1 MPSNTIYQKYA
12 DLADK
17 AGVKRNSKAA
27 IDWFRKRIRKD
38 RPIMLDKATEGLKTK
53 GIEPGNL
60 YIYGYNPKYEKTLKY
75 YDNFPCC
82 LVLETTKDG
91 WYGLNLHYLP
101 PAMRA
106 KLLAENNV
114 KSNRGLKIAQ
124 AMGRSRFGKHAL
136 HRYIANQLTSRPKVV
151 PQRDWE
157 IAIQLPFEGFAK
169 ISSTQIWR
177 KARG

>member
-38 RPIMLDKATEGLKTK
+38 RPILLDKATEGLKTK

-60 YIYGYNPKYEKTLKY
+60 YIYGYNPKYAKTLKY

-114 KSNRGLKIAQ
+114 KSNYTIKFDSNNIDDTNKYKKYYQKNVEL
-124 AMGRSRFGKHAL
+124 
-136 HRYIANQLTSRPKVV
+136 
-151 PQRDWE
+151 
-157 IAIQLPFEGFAK
+157 
-169 ISSTQIWR
+169 
-177 KARG
+177 

>member
-91 WYGLNLHYLP
+91 WYGLNLHYLAP
-101 PAMRA
+101 TLRA
-106 KLLAENNV
+106 KFLDALLDITNN
-114 KSNRGLKIAQ
+114 KAYDDTTKFQ
-124 AMGRSRFGKHAL
+124 ARYNILQKTSKLRFYKPCFKL
-136 HRYIANQLTSRPKVV
+136 L
-151 PQRDWE
+151 
-157 IAIQLPFEGFAK
+157 F
-169 ISSTQIWR
+169 
-177 KARG
+177 